1 MRLPIPQDAWSR
13 DYQQRLNAELER
25 ADLENR
31 KAGRDIELS
40 LGDGVRRERLVLRS
54 PDGTRW
60 EITVDNGGTLAATS
74 L

>member
-1 MRLPIPQDAWSR
+1 MRLPLPPDQWSR

-25 ADLENR
+25 ADNQNR
-31 KAGRDIELS
+31 KAGRDIEMS
-40 LGDGVRRERLVLRS
+40 LGDGTRTERVILVS

-60 EITVDNGGTLAATS
+60 SITVDNSGVLSATS